1 LHRYYSLYVKIV
13 LIVIALFCAKY
24 LIVFMASS
32 ESYKIYLAF
41 EQFAEEIT
49 ITSYL
54 LILIT
59 SFFIVLELFIKN
71 RIAEKNVLFNISF
84 LSLLCFTIACFFAG
98 TPLVIV
104 VLRLAFYFTPVL
116 IVLLPLIVQDLFRYR
131 SQCIM
136 IFFITVVYT
145 CLFCYTISTGGEK
158 NKLIP
163 YKTILS
169 KQK

>member
-1 LHRYYSLYVKIV
+1 
-13 LIVIALFCAKY
+13 
-24 LIVFMASS
+24 MASS

-84 LSLLCFTIACFFAG
+84 LSTMFH
-98 TPLVIV
+98 
-104 VLRLAFYFTPVL
+104 Y
-116 IVLLPLIVQDLFRYR
+116 
-131 SQCIM
+131 
-136 IFFITVVYT
+136 
-145 CLFCYTISTGGEK
+145 CLFFCRYSGFDSIIAIDCTGS
-158 NKLIP
+158 
-163 YKTILS
+163 LS
-169 KQK
+169 I

>member
-1 LHRYYSLYVKIV
+1 MLTASIVSYHHRV
-13 LIVIALFCAKY
+13 
-24 LIVFMASS
+24 S
-32 ESYKIYLAF
+32 E
-41 EQFAEEIT
+41 
-49 ITSYL
+49 
-54 LILIT
+54 
-59 SFFIVLELFIKN
+59 IKQ
-71 RIAEKNVLFNISF
+71 
-84 LSLLCFTIACFFAG
+84 
-98 TPLVIV
+98 VIV